1 MIFIRKTQNLFII
14 ILFLLLSGCG
24 SFSDIDWSK
33 RPEVSGKERARK
45 NVQEGRGITLGN
57 FGKSETN
64 FLFASSNP
72 LWRAS
77 LETIDFMSLSSVD
90 YAGGLI
96 ITDWYSEGSADEAV
110 KITITFLSNEI
121 RSDGLVIDIRKRNCN
136 QNNQCITKKI
146 DTDLNLKIKDKILR
160 RAAALDKEL
169 KVKKRK
175 KRPKQLYPDPANTN

>member
-1 MIFIRKTQNLFII
+1 MIYIKKVQNLFII
-14 ILFLLLSGCG
+14 LFFLFLSGCG
-24 SFSDIDWSK
+24 GFSDIDWSK
-33 RPEVSGKERARK
+33 PAEPSGKERARK
-45 NVQEGRGITLGN
+45 NVSEGRGISLGN
-57 FGKSETN
+57 LGNSETN

-121 RSDGLVIDIRKRNCN
+121 RADGLVIDIRKRNCN

-146 DTDLNLKIKDKILR
+146 DSDLNLKIKDKILR
-160 RAAALDKEL
+160 RAAVLDKDL
-169 KVKKRK
+169 KEKKRK
-175 KRPKQLYPDPANTN
+175 KRPKQLYPDPASQ

>member
-1 MIFIRKTQNLFII
+1 
-14 ILFLLLSGCG
+14 
-24 SFSDIDWSK
+24 
-33 RPEVSGKERARK
+33 
-45 NVQEGRGITLGN
+45 
-57 FGKSETN
+57 
-64 FLFASSNP
+64 
-72 LWRAS
+72 
-77 LETIDFMSLSSVD
+77 MSLSSVD

-146 DTDLNLKIKDKILR
+146 DSDLNLKIKDKILR

>member
-1 MIFIRKTQNLFII
+1 MIFIKKAHNLFIT
-14 ILFLLLSGCG
+14 LFFLFLSGCG
-24 SFSDIDWSK
+24 GFSDIDWSK
-33 RPEVSGKERARK
+33 RGEVSGKERARK
-45 NVQEGRGITLGN
+45 NVQEGRGIMLGN
-57 FGKSETN
+57 LGKSETN

-96 ITDWYSEGSADEAV
+96 ISDWYSEGTSDEAV

-121 RSDGLVIDIRKRNCN
+121 RADGLIIDIRKRNCN

-146 DTDLNLKIKDKILR
+146 DSDLNLKIKDKILR
-160 RAAALDKEL
+160 RAAVLDKEL
-169 KVKKRK
+169 KEKKRK
-175 KRPKQLYPDPANTN
+175 KRPKQLYPDPASQ